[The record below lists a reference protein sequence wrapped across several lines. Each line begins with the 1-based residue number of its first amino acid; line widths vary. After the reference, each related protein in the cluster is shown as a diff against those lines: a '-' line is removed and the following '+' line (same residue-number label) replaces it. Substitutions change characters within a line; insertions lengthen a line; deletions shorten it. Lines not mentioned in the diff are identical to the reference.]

1 MGKKTGKKDTNKRI
15 NVQNKKARFD
25 YELIKK
31 FEAGVVLYGHEVKA
45 VRAGKASL
53 VGSHVVVRD
62 GEVYLVNASISHYQ
76 EANTPENYDPGR
88 VRKLLLNKKEIK
100 ELESTEKAKGLTI
113 VPITWYNNN
122 RKLKLEIAIAKGK
135 KDYDK
140 RESIK
145 ERDSKR
151 SIRRSLKMGVN

>member
-1 MGKKTGKKDTNKRI
+1 MAKKTKAKPIKI
-15 NVQNKKARFD
+15 QNKKARFD

-31 FEAGVVLYGHEVKA
+31 FEAGVQLFGHEVKA

-53 VGSHVVVRD
+53 AGAHVVVRD
-62 GEVYLVNASISHYQ
+62 NEAYLVNSSISHYQ
-76 EANTPENYDPGR
+76 ESNTPKEYDQQRP
-88 VRKLLLNKKEIK
+88 RKLLLHKKEIA
-100 ELESTEKAKGLTI
+100 ELAKAEHDKGLTV
-113 VPITWYNNN
+113 VPLAWYNNN

-140 RESIK
+140 RETLK

-151 SIRRSLKMGVN
+151 KINRTLKIK